1 MGEEGVPTLYEL
13 RAASQ
18 LARTLATPQIERTA
32 AREAFRSVPSGGLF
46 RARDF
51 EMGEEILRSVGLIRL
66 EGEVIVRTERL
77 PALAASAAGAPSL
90 LLGLVLRHRPPAWL
104 QTAAGGQNLR
114 PELIPDVDLAALEEV
129 CGAGSLRAAILLGA
143 ARRHDVAELDRL
155 AESGEA
161 FVADRCRGELGDC
174 GAEELAAAVTQVHEV
189 DPGCDYSVLAP
200 RIDGSSA
207 RRIAVKT
214 TRVLAW
220 RGDVFLSRSEYEYG
234 SADPDWT
241 MAVVTV
247 DREGV
252 HQLLGWCRAADL
264 APKVPR
270 DAHPMG
276 RWDRVRIL
284 QAEGI
289 LQPGLPPAGA

>member
-1 MGEEGVPTLYEL
+1 MGDEAVPTLHEL
-13 RAASQ
+13 HAASQ
-18 LARTLATPQIERTA
+18 LARTLATPQIERSA
-32 AREAFRSVPSGGLF
+32 AREAFRSVPGGGLF

-51 EMGEEILRSVGLIRL
+51 ETGEEILHSVGLISL
-66 EGEVIVRTERL
+66 EGEVIVRSEGLL
-77 PALAASAAGAPSL
+77 PLASSAAGAPSL

-114 PELIPDVDLAALEEV
+114 PELIPDADLAALEEV
-129 CGAGSLRAAILLGA
+129 CGTGPLCAAILLAA

-155 AESGEA
+155 AERGEA
-161 FVADRCRGELGDC
+161 FIAECCRGELGDH
-174 GAEELAAAVTQVHEV
+174 GAAELAAAVTQVHAI

-200 RIDGSSA
+200 RLDGRL

-214 TRVLAW
+214 TRQLAW

-234 SADPDWT
+234 CADPDWS

-252 HQLLGWCRAADL
+252 PQLLGWCRAEDL
-264 APKVPR
+264 SPKVPH
-270 DAHPMG
+270 DPHPMG

-289 LQPGLPPAGA
+289 LQPGLPSAEA

>member
-1 MGEEGVPTLYEL
+1 MSDEAVPTLHEL

-18 LARTLATPQIERTA
+18 LARTLATPQIERSE
-32 AREAFRSVPSGGLF
+32 AREAFRSVPGGGLF

-51 EMGEEILRSVGLIRL
+51 ETGEEILRSVGLISL
-66 EGEVIVRTERL
+66 EGEVIVREKGL
-77 PALAASAAGAPSL
+77 PPLASSAGGAPAL

-114 PELIPDVDLAALEEV
+114 PELIPDADLAALEEV
-129 CGAGSLRAAILLGA
+129 CGDGPLRAAILLGA

-161 FVADRCRGELGDC
+161 FVAERCRGELGDY
-174 GAEELAAAVTQVHEV
+174 GAAELAVAVTQVHAI

-200 RIDGSSA
+200 RLEGRP

-214 TRVLAW
+214 TRQLAW
-220 RGDVFLSRSEYEYG
+220 RGDIFLSRSEYEYG
-234 SADPDWT
+234 CADPDWS

-252 HQLLGWCRAADL
+252 HWLLGWCRAADL

-270 DAHPMG
+270 DPHPMG

-289 LQPGLPPAGA
+289 LQPGLPSAEA